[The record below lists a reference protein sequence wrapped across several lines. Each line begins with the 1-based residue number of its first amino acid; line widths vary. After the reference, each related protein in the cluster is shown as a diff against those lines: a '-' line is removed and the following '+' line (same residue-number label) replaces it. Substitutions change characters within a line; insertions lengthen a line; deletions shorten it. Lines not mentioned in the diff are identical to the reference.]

1 MVCMPLTN
9 IYKHFADHGGK
20 PFSQLAKYRL
30 NLVCRIDFNT
40 HDKACNNSDYFSGKS
55 MRFIAI
61 SLLVLNFSGCS
72 TALAI
77 ADGVGTVAVYGVK
90 TVVNTVDA
98 VTPDI
103 VNKKK

>member
-1 MVCMPLTN
+1 MTF
-9 IYKHFADHGGK
+9 I
-20 PFSQLAKYRL
+20 
-30 NLVCRIDFNT
+30 
-40 HDKACNNSDYFSGKS
+40 FSGKS
-55 MRFIAI
+55 MRLIAV
-61 SLLVLNFSGCS
+61 SLLVLNLFGCS